1 LGSYILGHYGISEW
15 FTDIDQKR
23 IYWQEG
29 EGIIA
34 SILDYISS
42 IGFKEFMEE
51 AGSKWSDVEEF
62 RQRHLI
68 KAINNKSL
76 F

>member
-1 LGSYILGHYGISEW
+1 
-15 FTDIDQKR
+15 
-23 IYWQEG
+23 
-29 EGIIA
+29 
-34 SILDYISS
+34 
-42 IGFKEFMEE
+42 MEE